1 MTIDGKELAL
11 AAEHPR
17 GTERR
22 RLLPYRAALN
32 DAATY
37 AALPEA
43 DRDAI
48 VRWTEIRRRIR
59 DTFGLDHDAANLAD
73 PLLPH
78 ARLRAHVLEGERIA
92 AGRAVFN
99 DPGGDLFEVVAALRA
114 PHRAPSSRSG

>member
-1 MTIDGKELAL
+1 MTIDDRELAL

-32 DAATY
+32 DAAAY
-37 AALPEA
+37 ASLPEG

-48 VRWTEIRRRIR
+48 VRWTEIRRRISE
-59 DTFGLDHDAANLAD
+59 TLGLDHDPANLAD

-92 AGRAVFN
+92 AGRAVLS
-99 DPGGDLFEVVAALRA
+99 DPGGDLIEIVAALRWG
-114 PHRAPSSRSG
+114 R